1 MNSEK
6 SKLLEVALQ
15 LQVIDF
21 FTESENSRVIL
32 TLLAQTQRFI
42 SAACNYSYP
51 TLFLFI
57 FKLKLIKYLNYEKH
71 LNHDSLHPYIH
82 LTKTCTHLRENFIIY
97 SEFKYIAL
105 FNI

>member
-32 TLLAQTQRFI
+32 TLLAQTQRQPLATIHIRLYF
-42 SAACNYSYP
+42 Y
-51 TLFLFI
+51 LFL
-57 FKLKLIKYLNYEKH
+57 N
-71 LNHDSLHPYIH
+71 
-82 LTKTCTHLRENFIIY
+82 
-97 SEFKYIAL
+97 
-105 FNI
+105 